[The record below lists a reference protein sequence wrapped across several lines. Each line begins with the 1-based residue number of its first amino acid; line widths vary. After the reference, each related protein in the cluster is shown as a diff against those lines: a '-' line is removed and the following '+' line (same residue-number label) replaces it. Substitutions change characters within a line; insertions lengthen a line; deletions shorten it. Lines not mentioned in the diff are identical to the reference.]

1 MVTLN
6 CDMGESYG
14 NWRFGDDAGIMP
26 HIDCANIACGFHASD
41 PWTML
46 KTVRLALS
54 HGKQVGAHPSLPDR
68 EGFGRREMKLQPEEL
83 TAAFLYQI
91 GALTG
96 MLAAEGGQLSHVKP
110 HGIIYGMAAHDIDT
124 ARAIAAAVKPFG
136 VPLFGMAGTCHETAA
151 AELGV
156 AFVGEFFPDLAYAPG
171 GSLIIPRVQSA
182 IDLTLAEHRMVGAL
196 TRRELVT
203 TDGTV
208 RPVDF
213 DTVCIHSDPP
223 NARDV
228 AALMRRVIDTHS
240 KSLS

>member
-91 GALTG
+91 GALKG
-96 MLAAEGGQLSHVKP
+96 ILAAEGGRLSHVKP
-110 HGIIYGMAAHDIDT
+110 HGIIYGMAARDMDT

-151 AELGV
+151 VELGV
-156 AFVGEFFPDLAYAPG
+156 AFVGEFFPDLTYAPG

-182 IDLTLAEHRMVGAL
+182 IDLTLAEHRMMGAL
-196 TRRELVT
+196 TRRELVAV
-203 TDGTV
+203 DGTV

-228 AALMRRVIDTHS
+228 AALMRRIIDAHS
-240 KSLS
+240 KSPS

>member
-83 TAAFLYQI
+83 TAAFVYQI

-96 MLAAEGGQLSHVKP
+96 MLAAEGGQLGHVKP
-110 HGIIYGMAAHDIDT
+110 HGIIYGMAARDMDT
-124 ARAIAAAVKPFG
+124 ARAIAAAVQPFG

-171 GSLIIPRVQSA
+171 GSLIIPRAHSA
-182 IDLTLAEHRMVGAL
+182 IDLTLAEHRMVAAL
-196 TRRELVT
+196 TQRELVT

>member
-46 KTVRLALS
+46 KTVRLALA
-54 HGKQVGAHPSLPDR
+54 HGRQVGAHPSLPDR

-83 TAAFLYQI
+83 TAAFVYQI
-91 GALTG
+91 GALSG
-96 MLAAEGGQLSHVKP
+96 ILAAEGGHLSHVKP
-110 HGIIYGMAAHDIDT
+110 HGIIYGMAARDMDT
-124 ARAIAAAVKPFG
+124 ARAIAAAVRPFD
-136 VPLFGMAGTCHETAA
+136 VPFFGLAGTCHESAA
-151 AELGV
+151 AELGIR
-156 AFVGEFFPDLAYAPG
+156 FIGEFFPDLSYGPEG
-171 GSLIIPRVQSA
+171 NLIIPRAHSA
-182 IDLTLAEHRMVGAL
+182 IDLALAEERMVRAL
-196 TRRELVT
+196 TRRELVA
-203 TDGTV
+203 TDGSV
-208 RPVDF
+208 RAIDF

-228 AALMRRVIDTHS
+228 AALMRQIIDTHP
-240 KSLS
+240 KAPA

>member
-6 CDMGESYG
+6 CDMGESFG

-46 KTVRLALS
+46 KTARLALA
-54 HGKQVGAHPSLPDR
+54 HGVKVGAHPSLPDK

-96 MLAAEGGQLSHVKP
+96 MLAAEGSRLTHVKP
-110 HGIIYGMAAHDIDT
+110 HGIVYGMAARDMDT

-136 VPLFGMAGTCHETAA
+136 VPLFGMAGTHHETAA
-151 AELGV
+151 MELGV
-156 AFVGEFFPDLAYAPG
+156 EFVGEFFPDLTYAPDG
-171 GSLIIPRVQSA
+171 GLIIPRVQSA
-182 IDLTLAEHRMVGAL
+182 IDLGQAEERISRAL
-196 TRRELVT
+196 TRNEFVA

-208 RPVDF
+208 RKVSF
-213 DTVCIHSDPP
+213 GTVCIHSDPP

-228 AALMRRVIDTHS
+228 AALMRRIIDKHA
-240 KSLS
+240 

>member
-26 HIDCANIACGFHASD
+26 FVDCANIACGFHAAD

-54 HGKQVGAHPSLPDR
+54 HNVKVGAHPSLPDK

-91 GALTG
+91 GALVG
-96 MLAAEGGQLSHVKP
+96 ILAAEGATLAHVKP
-110 HGIIYGMAAHDIDT
+110 HGIVYGMATRDLET

-136 VPLFGMAGTCHETAA
+136 VPLFGLVGTHHETAA
-151 AELGV
+151 RELGV
-156 AFVGEFFPDLAYAPG
+156 EFIGEFFPDLTYAPD
-171 GSLIIPRVQSA
+171 GSLIIPRVHVD
-182 IDLTLAEHRMVGAL
+182 IDLAAAESRMTRAL
-196 TRRELVT
+196 TQGELVT
-203 TDGTV
+203 TDGSV
-208 RPVDF
+208 RPVGF
-213 DTVCIHSDPP
+213 GTVCIHSDPP
-223 NARDV
+223 NARAV
-228 AALMRRVIDTHS
+228 AALMRRIIDRNT
-240 KSLS
+240 

>member
-68 EGFGRREMKLQPEEL
+68 EGFGRREMKLQVEEL
-83 TAAFLYQI
+83 TAAFVYQI
-91 GALTG
+91 GALGG
-96 MLAAEGGQLSHVKP
+96 MLTAEGGSLSHVKP
-110 HGIIYGMAAHDIDT
+110 HGIVYGMAARDMDT

-136 VPLFGMAGTCHETAA
+136 VPLFGLVGTCHETAA
-151 AELGV
+151 AELDIP
-156 AFVGEFFPDLAYAPG
+156 FIGEFFPDLSYGPD
-171 GSLIIPRVQSA
+171 GSLIIPRAHSA
-182 IDLTLAEHRMVGAL
+182 IDLALAEERMVRAL
-196 TRRELVT
+196 TSRELVA
-203 TDGTV
+203 TDGSV
-208 RPVDF
+208 RAIDF
-213 DTVCIHSDPP
+213 DTVCIHSDPQ

-228 AALMRRVIDTHS
+228 AALMRRVIDTHP
-240 KSLS
+240 KAPA

>member
-46 KTVRLALS
+46 KTVRLALA
-54 HGKQVGAHPSLPDR
+54 HGRQVGAHPSLPDR

-83 TAAFLYQI
+83 TAAFVYQI
-91 GALTG
+91 GALSG
-96 MLAAEGGQLSHVKP
+96 ILAAEGGHLRHVKP
-110 HGIIYGMAAHDIDT
+110 HGIIYGMAARDLDT
-124 ARAIAAAVKPFG
+124 ARAIAAAVKPFH
-136 VPLFGMAGTCHETAA
+136 VPFFGPAGTCHETAA
-151 AELGV
+151 TELGI
-156 AFVGEFFPDLAYAPG
+156 AFIGEFFPDLSYGPEG
-171 GSLIIPRVQSA
+171 NLIIPRSHSA
-182 IDLTLAEHRMVGAL
+182 IDLALAEERMVRAL
-196 TRRELVT
+196 TRRELVA
-203 TDGTV
+203 TDGSV
-208 RPVDF
+208 RAIDF

-228 AALMRRVIDTHS
+228 AALMRQIIDTHP
-240 KSLS
+240 KAPA